1 MSGPGT
7 GGAGLGVGVGGTGS
21 GLGCGSGSGVG
32 TGGTG
37 SVGVGGVGSG
47 RGVGGS
53 GSIGGMTMDLP
64 YPRRGPGNRYGTAG
78 RRRYGR
84 AVLSP
89 EVRAYYEC
97 GEEDTRLSAG
107 GGRLEWARTW
117 ELLERHLPPPPAVLL
132 DVGGGPGAY
141 AVPLALAG
149 YEVHL
154 VDAMPLHVEQAGRA
168 AETAAAPLASAVVGD
183 ARALPAP
190 DATADAVL
198 LLGPLYH
205 LLETAERAA
214 ALAEARRVLR
224 PGGVLVGV
232 AISRFASLYDG
243 LRQGWAA
250 DHPGIVESGLHTG
263 THRNP
268 EALPGR
274 FTTAHFARPDEL
286 AAEVTG
292 AGFELAALV
301 AVEGPGSWLP
311 EVDDW
316 LDDPGR
322 RDWLLR
328 TIRRVEAEP
337 SLLGA
342 SAHVLAVGQAP
353 EPTARRR
360 G

>member
-21 GLGCGSGSGVG
+21 GVGGLSGSGVG
-32 TGGTG
+32 DGGVGSIGLGGTG
-37 SVGVGGVGSG
+37 SVGT
-47 RGVGGS
+47 GVGGS
-53 GSIGGMTMDLP
+53 GSIGGMTMDQP
-64 YPRRGPGNRYGTAG
+64 YPPGGRGNRWPPPTTVS
-78 RRRYGR
+78 R
-84 AVLSP
+84 VLSS
-89 EVRAYYEC
+89 EVRAYYEG

-117 ELLERHLPPPPAVLL
+117 ELLERHLPPAPAVVL

-149 YEVHL
+149 YTVHL
-154 VDAMPLHVEQAGRA
+154 VDAMPLHVTQARQA
-168 AETAAAPLASAVVGD
+168 ADAACAPLASAAVGD
-183 ARALPAP
+183 ARALAAA
-190 DATADAVL
+190 DGSADAVL

-205 LLETAERAA
+205 LLEVADRAA

-224 PGGVLVGV
+224 PGGVLAGV
-232 AISRFASLYDG
+232 VISRFASLHDG

-250 DHPGIVESGLHTG
+250 DQPGVVESGLHTG
-263 THRNP
+263 IHRNP

-274 FTTAHFARPDEL
+274 FTTAHFARPEEL
-286 AAEVTG
+286 AAEVTA
-292 AGFELAALV
+292 AGFELTALL

-311 EVDDW
+311 DADEW
-316 LDDPGR
+316 LDDPR
-322 RDWLLR
+322 RREWLLR

-342 SAHVLAVGQAP
+342 SSHVLAVAHRP
-353 EPTARRR
+353 AER
-360 G
+360 